1 MNTTPGPDLPEQAGK
16 SARESSSPLPF
27 GRGWIR
33 VAGFLVISGAALL
46 YIQYFKD
53 QADLLT
59 AIRIK
64 DLWLLGFASFLMVI
78 TTGLTNALLVK
89 ILGVRLTA
97 FEYSS
102 LSFLTTFA
110 NYFGPL
116 RAGAAVRAAYLRMV
130 KGLPI
135 SAYAGVMVANSLL
148 LFFVSGV
155 TGLALLGVGYYFYG
169 LSSPELVLACLAFTG
184 FSLAA
189 KIVRLPSFKREGR
202 IFNMYRIAAS
212 GLDTIRSQHMGLT
225 EVIGSILLQYI
236 VAALVIYAAYDAMGI
251 GITILPAFIIGVF
264 NAMSGYISITPNNL
278 GLQEAAIGY
287 LGMITG
293 LGLTESLL
301 AAALIRGGQVA
312 VVALI
317 TPACWY
323 WLLRPAGINI
333 LGKTREPDGDP
344 S

>member
-1 MNTTPGPDLPEQAGK
+1 MNRRWVQ
-16 SARESSSPLPF
+16 
-27 GRGWIR
+27 I
-33 VAGFLVISGAALL
+33 VGFVIICGATLL
-46 YIQYFKD
+46 YILLFRD
-53 QADLLT
+53 QTQLLKNVRISRLWLLLT
-59 AIRIK
+59 A
-64 DLWLLGFASFLMVI
+64 SFVMVV

-89 ILGVRLTA
+89 ILGVRLTT

-116 RAGAAVRAAYLRMV
+116 RAGAAVRATYLRMV

-135 SAYAGVMVANSLL
+135 SAYAGVMVANSLI
-148 LFFVSGV
+148 LFFVSGI
-155 TGLALLGVGYYFYG
+155 TGLSLLLAGYYYYG
-169 LSSPELVLACLAFTG
+169 LISPELVLACLIFTG
-184 FSLAA
+184 FAVAA

-202 IFNMYRIAAS
+202 IYNMFRLAAT
-212 GLDTIRSQHMGLT
+212 GLDTIRSQHLGLT
-225 EVIGSILLQYI
+225 EVILSILLQYI
-236 VAALVIYAAYDAMGI
+236 VAAFVIYAAYHAMGI
-251 GITILPAFIIGVF
+251 SIPLLPAFIIGVF
-264 NAMSGYISITPNNL
+264 NAMSGYLSITPNNL

-293 LGLTESLL
+293 LGLNESLL

-312 VVALI
+312 VVFLL
-317 TPACWY
+317 TPACWF

-333 LGKTREPDGDP
+333 MGKAPDPHGDP